1 MPRPV
6 TLSVAG
12 KPLVA
17 VPAYPVPSGRIEG
30 WIDAGVAV
38 PLPYVDALKRAGAQE
53 AILKPEPLA
62 PTAAEELLDHF
73 DALLLLGGGDLDPA
87 TYDAPT
93 DEHNYGMIHERDA
106 FELALAR
113 AAIDRGLPT
122 LAICRGAQVL
132 NVLLGG
138 SLDQHIT
145 GREGLLGHGIPGVE
159 GGATLHEL
167 AIDADSRLGKA
178 TGATTATCSSHHH
191 QAVDR
196 LGTGLRITARAPDGI
211 VEGIELDGDAW
222 IVGAQWHPEDTADR
236 DPVQQALFDAFVA
249 EAGG

>member
-1 MPRPV
+1 M
-6 TLSVAG
+6 LG

-38 PLPYVDALKRAGAQE
+38 PQPYVDALKRSGAQE
-53 AILKPEPLA
+53 AILMPEEISP
-62 PTAAEELLDHF
+62 AEAVDLLDHF

-87 TYDAPT
+87 TYGEPT

-145 GREGLLGHGIPGVE
+145 GREVLLGHGIPGVE

-167 AIDADSRLGKA
+167 EIDAGSRLGKA
-178 TGATTATCSSHHH
+178 MGATAATCSSHHH

-222 IVGAQWHPEDTADR
+222 IVGAQWHPEDTAGR
-236 DPVQQALFDAFVA
+236 DPVQQALFDALVR
-249 EAGG
+249 EAGA